1 MVLVRKIGFYLLGMD
16 ADGKH
21 QSNKNTQRYPLHT
34 TFAIYNIH
42 IYICIIL
49 ILSSKNSKK
58 MNAFFMQ
65 NLQLEL
71 NIV

>member
-42 IYICIIL
+42 IYMYNTNTIL
-49 ILSSKNSKK
+49 KK
-58 MNAFFMQ
+58 
-65 NLQLEL
+65 
-71 NIV
+71 